1 MNYAYYIPIFLI
13 LILVPVVMAV
23 AWTRVKKRKRKR
35 EKLRKRFEDFAIK
48 NNLSIDKKQ
57 IVRGN
62 MIGIDRLNFKLV
74 FLINSASKKQFHL
87 VDMRDLLNCSLKKDR
102 DKVTKHISK
111 IYLQCQFEKGVPDIN
126 FVFFDESKDDPF
138 KMMRSFKKA
147 SYWKKCID
155 IFTETANLSGKSN
168 RKIAV

>member
-1 MNYAYYIPIFLI
+1 MNYAFYIPIFLI
-13 LILVPVVMAV
+13 LILVPVVIAV
-23 AWTRVKKRKRKR
+23 AWVRVKKRKRKR
-35 EKLRKRFEDFAIK
+35 GILRKKFEDFAIK

-74 FLINSASKKQFHL
+74 FLISNSRKNQFHL
-87 VDMRDLLNCSLKKDR
+87 VEMRDILNCYLKKDR
-102 DKVTKHISK
+102 DKVTKDISK
-111 IYLQCQFEKGVPDIN
+111 IYLQCRFEKGIPDLN

-155 IFTETANLSGKSN
+155 IFTETANLSAKNN